1 MQISPLRRFISLTVT
16 LILVYPVAILAQN
29 AAPKPGS
36 RRADIVPLVAA
47 HQHLMSPA
55 GVALLPPEPPLATVS
70 LPPELDQLLRRREK
84 VSGAPPTG
92 DLFTEDAIIQELQ
105 EGRWQKGRDRI
116 DSFLG
121 FMEKNLRYVPSAYS
135 ADGSTGWI
143 AGTIR
148 EGTSTE
154 ETLNFVLGLRKRAGG
169 AWQIASEVFTV
180 IPPRPYGKPVLA
192 DQLVEEL
199 DDAGIQRGVVL
210 STAYWWGDP
219 RHGFSTAEGAEKT
232 RIENDWTVAQVSKY
246 PDRLVAFC
254 GVSPLADYGPAE
266 IARCAKIPQV
276 KGIKT
281 HFANAR
287 VDLRNPDHI
296 ARLRRFFRAANDNHL
311 AVVVHAR
318 TRGEFVPELARIAL
332 DSVFSVAPDIPIQI
346 AHMGSTAGKPDEN
359 TKVFADAIAA
369 KDPRAKNLYFDIT
382 QTVLTDGSQTSEQ
395 LAQIAA
401 ALRRI
406 GLERIFF
413 GTDMTLPGNNPPP
426 REHWKAVRRLPLTD
440 AELRVLASN
449 VPPYMK

>member
-1 MQISPLRRFISLTVT
+1 M
-16 LILVYPVAILAQN
+16 LAQN
-29 AAPKPGS
+29 PGS
-36 RRADIVPLVAA
+36 SSGTRRVDIVPLVAA

-55 GVALLPPEPPLATVS
+55 GVALVPPEPPLATIT
-70 LPPELDQLLRRREK
+70 LPPDLDQLLRRRER

-105 EGRWQKGRDRI
+105 EGRWQRGRDKI
-116 DSFLG
+116 DLFLG
-121 FMEKNLRYVPSAYS
+121 FMDRNLRYVPSAYA
-135 ADGSTGWI
+135 ADGNAAWI

-148 EGTSTE
+148 QGTSTD
-154 ETLNFVLGLRKRAGG
+154 ETLNFVLGLKKKGD
-169 AWQIASEVFTV
+169 AWQIASEIFTM
-180 IPPRPYGKPVLA
+180 IPAPPYGKPVLA

-210 STAYWWGDP
+210 STAYWYGDP
-219 RHGFSTAEGAEKT
+219 RHGFTPAEAEAKT
-232 RIENDWTVAQVSKY
+232 RADNDWTVAQVSRY

-254 GVSPLADYGPAE
+254 GVSPLADYAPRE
-266 IARCAKIPQV
+266 IARCARLPHV

-281 HFANAR
+281 HFANAG
-287 VDLRNPDHI
+287 VDLENPEHL
-296 ARLRRFFRAANDNHL
+296 AKVRRFFQAANASRM

-318 TRGEFVPELARIAL
+318 TRGQFLPKHARIIL
-332 DSVFSVAPDIPIQI
+332 DSLFAAAPDIPIQI
-346 AHMGSTAGKPDEN
+346 AHMGSSSGQPDE
-359 TKVFADAIAA
+359 TTAVFADAIVA

-382 QTVLTDGSQTSEQ
+382 QTVLTDDSQSAAQ
-395 LAQIAA
+395 LAGIAT

-413 GTDMTLPGNNPPP
+413 GTDMTLPPGGNPPP
-426 REHWKAVRRLPLTD
+426 REHWKAVRKLPLTD